1 MDLLDG
7 MTPDQFPRMN
17 EVTRMDFMWVWNNQN
32 PETHWGAAFYRGG
45 TFLFPHYQYQ
55 YWMAHGGYPIGVEI
69 IHKPEEW

>member
-7 MTPDQFPRMN
+7 MPSDQFPRMSGV
-17 EVTRMDFMWVWNNQN
+17 EWHTR
-32 PETHWGAAFYRGG
+32 PETILGAAFYRGG

-69 IHKPEEW
+69 IHRPKEW